1 MCSAGNKARSTNQMA
16 RFSSSEPLGAEKEK
30 KIIEEIVSQR
40 FFKNTEAKGTRKC
53 PLSILLVYIQA
64 KDKCGSLVT

>member
-1 MCSAGNKARSTNQMA
+1 MCSAGNKARLTNQMA

-30 KIIEEIVSQR
+30 NNRRDCQPTIL
-40 FFKNTEAKGTRKC
+40 FNTEAKGTRKC

-64 KDKCGSLVT
+64 KDKCGGLVT

>member
-30 KIIEEIVSQR
+30 NNRRDCQPK
-40 FFKNTEAKGTRKC
+40 
-53 PLSILLVYIQA
+53 ILLTLRQKELGNV
-64 KDKCGSLVT
+64 L